1 MIDPTRWFEP
11 PVGPRLTGAFDGR
24 VGEYLRRAT
33 DGATFAVVVAAVVV
47 FGYLRGSVSVAVDP
61 PLLTAGAVVVVEA
74 VVSML
79 SFSGFVTLSGLV
91 MVAELVG
98 LGKRDVE
105 VADGPGVAAI
115 VPVYRDAAALD
126 RSVESLLDSR
136 YGDLR
141 VTVVTEPDDDASRA
155 RAAELAER
163 RDRVDHL
170 VNTRYPGSK
179 AGAVNY
185 GVEVTEVP
193 VVAVFD
199 ADERVDPG
207 FVGGAVARL
216 TDGADAVQ
224 GRTIPE
230 PDGLVETLA
239 YYESVLLNQLS
250 HRLIGLLT
258 GFRMVSSRAVV
269 MRRSAFEEV
278 GGYDTAMLTEDFDF
292 AFRCYETGLAV
303 EELFSRPSTIEAA
316 HCVRDWWGQRKRW
329 MTGYAQVLH
338 RRITTLRPLNWRG
351 AVALATCAGAVFGN
365 LLVLSLVSKVAV
377 LAASGR
383 VALLTVPLGAVVG
396 VSLLV
401 RGVDALGG
409 HVDGVGV
416 GWLLA
421 PVVFPLYGLAGV
433 KGAVEYV
440 ITWDGEWF
448 HASKRG

>member
-1 MIDPTRWFEP
+1 MIDPTGWFEP
-11 PVGPRLTGAFDGR
+11 PVVPRLSETVDGR
-24 VGEYLRRAT
+24 VGRYLRRIT
-33 DGATFAVVVAAVVV
+33 DEATFAAVVTAVVA
-47 FGYLRGSVSVAVDP
+47 FGYLRGSVSVSVDP
-61 PLLTAGAVVVVEA
+61 PLLAVGAVVVIEA
-74 VVSML
+74 VVSIL
-79 SFSGFVTLSGLV
+79 SFSGFVAVSGLV
-91 MVAELVG
+91 MVAELAG
-98 LGKRDVE
+98 RGERDAE
-105 VADGPGVAAI
+105 VTDGPRVAAI

-136 YGDLR
+136 YATLH
-141 VTVVTEPDDDASRA
+141 VTVVAEPDDEASLA
-155 RAAELAER
+155 RAAELADEYARVER
-163 RDRVDHL
+163 L

-185 GVEVTEVP
+185 AAEVTDAP

-216 TDGADAVQ
+216 IDGADAVQ
-224 GRTIPE
+224 GRTVPE

-269 MRRSAFEEV
+269 MRRTAFERV
-278 GGYDTAMLTEDFDF
+278 DGYDATMLTEDFDF
-292 AFRCYETGLAV
+292 AFRWYEARLAV

-316 HCVRDWWGQRKRW
+316 HCGRDWWGQRKRW

-338 RRITTLRPLNWRG
+338 RRLAALRPLDTRSV
-351 AVALATCAGAVFGN
+351 VALVTCAGAVFGN
-365 LLVLSLVSKVAV
+365 LLLLSLVSKVAV
-377 LAASGR
+377 LVATGR
-383 VALLTVPLGAVVG
+383 ATLLAVPLAAVVG

-401 RGVDALGG
+401 RVVDAVGG

-421 PVVFPLYGLAGV
+421 PIVFPLYGLAGV
-433 KGAVEYV
+433 KGAVEYA

-448 HASKRG
+448 HASKDG

>member
-1 MIDPTRWFEP
+1 MIDPTRWFEL
-11 PVGPRLTGAFDGR
+11 PVVPRLTRRFDGR
-24 VGEYLRRAT
+24 VGEWIRRLT
-33 DGATFAVVVAAVVV
+33 DEATFAAVVTAVVA
-47 FGYLRGSVSVAVDP
+47 FGYLRGSVSVSIDP
-61 PLLTAGAVVVVEA
+61 PLLAVGAIVVIEA
-74 VVSML
+74 AVSMV
-79 SFSGFVTLSGLV
+79 SFSGFVALSGLV
-91 MVAELVG
+91 MVAELAG
-98 LGKRDVE
+98 FGERDVE
-105 VADGPGVAAI
+105 VTDGPRVAAV
-115 VPVYRDAAALD
+115 VPVYRDAPALD

-136 YGDLR
+136 YANLQ
-141 VTVVTEPDDDASRA
+141 VTVVAEPDDDASLA
-155 RAAELAER
+155 RAAELADEHA
-163 RDRVDHL
+163 RVDRL

-185 GVEVTEVP
+185 AAEVTEAP

-216 TDGADAVQ
+216 TEGADAVQ
-224 GRTIPE
+224 GRTVPE

-239 YYESVLLNQLS
+239 YYESVLLNELS
-250 HRLIGLLT
+250 HRLLGLLT

-269 MRRSAFEEV
+269 LRRSAFERV

-292 AFRCYETGLAV
+292 AFRCFEADLAV

-316 HCVRDWWGQRKRW
+316 HCGRDWWGQRKRW

-338 RRITTLRPLNWRG
+338 RRLAGLRPLEWRSV
-351 AVALATCAGAVFGN
+351 VALATCAGAVFGN
-365 LLVLSLVSKVAV
+365 LLLLSMVSKVAV
-377 LAASGR
+377 LAATGR
-383 VALLTVPLGAVVG
+383 EALIAVLLAAVLG

-401 RGVDALGG
+401 RTVDAVGG

-433 KGAVEYV
+433 KGAVEYA

-448 HASKRG
+448 HASKEG